1 MFTIAIIEDE
11 PLAAQEL
18 ENLIGEVC
26 DESKVLVKLSSVSE
40 SVLWLTQNKIDL
52 IISDIELGD
61 GLSFEIFN
69 SIENKTPILI
79 TTAYDHY
86 ALRAF
91 KEKSIDYLL
100 KPIEKKELSNALKKY
115 IEWSRSDTDF
125 DVNSLLEALNPL
137 SNNRFQERFIATLGD
152 RIFSIKVSDV
162 AYFYSE
168 ERYTYLVNKEGSKYI
183 IGDNLGEVESRLNPD
198 DFYRINRKF
207 IISYDAIVK
216 MVAYSKSRV
225 KIDLNPAPSK
235 ELEVVVSVERSGS
248 FKKWLN
254 R

>member
-18 ENLIGEVC
+18 ENLLTEVSI
-26 DESKVLVKLSSVSE
+26 ESKVIVKLSSVKE
-40 SVLWLTQNKIDL
+40 AIVWLSQNTVDL

-69 SIENKTPILI
+69 TIGNKTPIVL

-100 KPIEKKELSNALKKY
+100 KPIEKDELNAALDKY
-115 IEWSRSDTDF
+115 KNWSTTEKPY
-125 DVNSLLEALNPL
+125 NINALLEALNPIQ
-137 SNNRFQERFIATLGD
+137 SRNYQERFMTTLGE
-152 RIFSIKVSDV
+152 RIHSIKVDDI

-168 ERYTYLVNKEGSKYI
+168 ERYTYLVVKSGSKFI
-183 IGDNLGEVESRLNPD
+183 INDNLGEIEGNLNPS
-198 DFYRINRKF
+198 DFYRVNRKF
-207 IISYDAIVK
+207 IISYQSIVK
-216 MVAYSKSRV
+216 MIAYSKSRV
-225 KIDLNPAPSK
+225 KIELDPTPPNH
-235 ELEVVVSVERSGS
+235 LEVVVSVERSGS